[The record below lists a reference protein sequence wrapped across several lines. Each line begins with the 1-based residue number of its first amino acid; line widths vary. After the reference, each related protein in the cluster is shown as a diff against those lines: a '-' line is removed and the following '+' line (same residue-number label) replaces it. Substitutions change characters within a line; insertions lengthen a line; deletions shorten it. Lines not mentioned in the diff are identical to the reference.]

1 MNWAAKASKMGRRW
15 YLAVA
20 RLTPVSLLGGLVV
33 SSAQAS
39 DSLGEIR
46 ILTASPYAR
55 PLSMQLR
62 LWVRIGLLRNSET
75 SFCDLCCGTYPQR
88 VAWKVLLRGAA
99 NGRLTDDIWL
109 SGYIFLNP
117 WRSPNAVLQ

>member
-1 MNWAAKASKMGRRW
+1 MGRRW

-33 SSAQAS
+33 SSPQAS
-39 DSLGEIR
+39 DGLGEIR
-46 ILTASPYAR
+46 ILTASTYAR

-99 NGRLTDDIWL
+99 NGRLIDETWL
-109 SGYIFLNP
+109 S
-117 WRSPNAVLQ
+117 